1 MREKDTT
8 KKEIADF
15 CETVY
20 RDESLSPKQIT
31 DRLGSMIKRHLKNS
45 SVGIKS
51 DRVRVG
57 QHSEVHYQLTNIS
70 DKLKG
75 DAKKRAEVKEAHRIS
90 NKLREWKDAIMALD
104 MPHHLIEKHLEKATK
119 NLEEY
124 IPDFAKL
131 MNPQMDI
138 STLRDNWKI
147 IYKNE
152 RRGKNRA
159 AVVKALQDIRIEHHA
174 YYLIQPIYVWVR
186 KIGTSMDRD
195 KRDSNVM
202 NQVQVNP
209 EFAIST
215 AEKLLSTS
223 LEVKEA
229 NKFDLALGLAI
240 ATGRRRTEIF
250 KTAVFDVIDTTPD
263 NHVMFSGQLK
273 THDRE
278 LFDDVKPYAIPC
290 LIDRDLVMQGLAL
303 LRKIQKDDHV
313 TYLDQRGNEVTH
325 GVLELPLSDQY
336 HTNAV
341 GRFYSHSANQRIRAI
356 FDNPR
361 IEFRHSRDMYSEIGY
376 EKFKNKGE
384 GRSAYRTRVYGHAKG
399 QSETGR
405 SYEKFEI
412 TTEVEKASFMVAG
425 EEKVSASQNQPV
437 VDALTKM
444 TPKIEAWKRSPNA
457 IRIHSWLIEQL
468 SQGLPVDNITA
479 HFIRKHI
486 MLPDVQ
492 QLNLRSIQTYLSDK
506 WINWEEIKGLVT
518 DKPIQD
524 DIDND
529 IDNEID
535 MIESVDDDDQDE
547 PEEEVKKPTE
557 PAPLK
562 PKMKGHKDDDGAWLV
577 DVEIK
582 DESWQI
588 NVGKEPKNV
597 MEAFRLAW
605 NEFEFRRTLP
615 ENPPAPLVTKDAGM
629 WHSRI
634 MIKGQAIC
642 EVWTPSKKAS
652 KESTLILYRELVIRV
667 SDGE

>member
-1 MREKDTT
+1 MRDKDTT

-15 CETVY
+15 CEAVY
-20 RDESLSPKQIT
+20 KDTSLSPKQIT
-31 DRLGSMIKRHLKNS
+31 DRLGAMIKRHLKDSNI
-45 SVGIKS
+45 GIKS
-51 DRVRVG
+51 ERVRVG

-70 DKLKG
+70 NKLKG
-75 DAKKRAEVKEAHRIS
+75 DDKKRAEVTEAHRIS
-90 NKLREWKDAIMALD
+90 NKLREWKDAIIALD

-124 IPDFAKL
+124 IPNFATS
-131 MNPQMDI
+131 MNAKMDI
-138 STLRDNWKI
+138 STLRDNWKV

-195 KRDSNVM
+195 KRDNNVM

-209 EFAIST
+209 DFAISAAQRLLET
-215 AEKLLSTS
+215 AIKA
-223 LEVKEA
+223 KENA
-229 NKFDLALGLAI
+229 NKFDLAVGIAI

-250 KTAVFDVIDTTPD
+250 KTAVFDVIDTTPKQ
-263 NHVMFSGQLK
+263 HVMFSGQLK

-278 LFDDVKPYAIPC
+278 LFGDVKPYAIPC
-290 LIDRDLVMQGLAL
+290 LVDRDLVTQGLSL
-303 LRKIQKDDHV
+303 LRKIQQHDHV

-341 GRFYSHSANQRIRAI
+341 GRFYSHSANQRIRVV
-356 FDNPR
+356 FDSPH
-361 IEFRHSRDMYSEIGY
+361 IDFRHSRDMYSEIGY
-376 EKFKNKGE
+376 EKFKNQGE

-412 TTEVEKASFMVAG
+412 TTEVEKANFMVAG
-425 EEKVSASQNQPV
+425 EEKVSASQNRPV
-437 VDALTKM
+437 VDALNEM

-457 IRIHSWLIEQL
+457 IRIHKWLIEEL
-468 SQGLPVDNITA
+468 EKGLPVANITA

-506 WINWEEIKGLVT
+506 WVNWEEIKNLAA
-518 DKPIQD
+518 DEPMQD
-524 DIDND
+524 VENND
-529 IDNEID
+529 IDDEID
-535 MIESVDDDDQDE
+535 MIEPDE
-547 PEEEVKKPTE
+547 ELEDAESEKEAKSE
-557 PAPLK
+557 DK
-562 PKMKGHKDDDGAWLV
+562 PKLPKFSHPKRLDNGQFLVNMNYQGEDFEFTVSADNPMMAMHAAWS
-577 DVEIK
+577 EY
-582 DESWQI
+582 
-588 NVGKEPKNV
+588 
-597 MEAFRLAW
+597 
-605 NEFEFRRTLP
+605 EFRRNLP
-615 ENPPAPLVTKDAGM
+615 EKPNLLVTKEKGVYY
-629 WHSRI
+629 SRVI
-634 MIKGQAIC
+634 IKGQALC
-642 EVWTPSKKAS
+642 EAWNTSKKYSQDSALDMYKRLRIGS
-652 KESTLILYRELVIRV
+652 N
-667 SDGE
+667 